1 MRVRS
6 LTLAAVGAALLAPVA
21 LPALAHPQRPA
32 RYEGGVTAAEL
43 LARARGCV
51 RVSEGLYS
59 SDAGKPAVIPVCGVD
74 GAVYWKADMDIDCD
88 GRPSPRCNRETDP
101 WFQPATSFLQ
111 SDGRHLRS
119 ESLPFVVVP
128 AASRVWDYR
137 VHGIKGGSV
146 AAVVHG
152 DRVEYAVVGDT
163 GPRNIIGEAS
173 YATAEA
179 LGIRPDPRTGGTASG
194 VTYIVFEDS
203 EVTPIEDHEAAVELG
218 EELARKWVK
227 GSVLRRGATMRG
239 GATN

>member
-21 LPALAHPQRPA
+21 LPALAHPQRPLQ
-32 RYEGGVTAAEL
+32 REGSVTAADL

-59 SDAGKPAVIPVCGVD
+59 GDAGTPAVIPVCGVD
-74 GAVYWKADMDIDCD
+74 GAVFWKADMDIDCD
-88 GRPSPRCNRETDP
+88 GRPGPRCNRDSDP

-111 SDGRHLRS
+111 SDGRYLNS
-119 ESLPFVVVP
+119 EILPFVVVP
-128 AASRVWDYR
+128 AASRTWDYR
-137 VHGIKGGSV
+137 VHGIRGGSV
-146 AAVVHG
+146 AAVIHE
-152 DRVEYAVVGDT
+152 DRVQYAVVGDT

-179 LGIRPDPRTGGTASG
+179 LGIRPDPRSGGTDSG

-203 EVTPIEDHEAAVELG
+203 KVTPIEDHEAAVEQG
-218 EELARKWVK
+218 EELARKWVE
-227 GSVLRRGATMRG
+227 GVAMRG
-239 GATN
+239 GASMRGGAVN

>member
-21 LPALAHPQRPA
+21 LPALAHPQRA
-32 RYEGGVTAAEL
+32 AQHEGGVTAADL

-59 SDAGKPAVIPVCGVD
+59 GDAGKPAVIPVCGVD

-111 SDGRHLRS
+111 SDGRYLRS

-128 AASRVWDYR
+128 APSRVWDFR

-152 DRVEYAVVGDT
+152 NRVEYAVVGDT
-163 GPRNIIGEAS
+163 GPQNIIGEAS
-173 YATAEA
+173 YATAKA

-218 EELARKWVK
+218 EKRARQWVE
-227 GSVLRRGATMRG
+227 GAVARRGVTMRG